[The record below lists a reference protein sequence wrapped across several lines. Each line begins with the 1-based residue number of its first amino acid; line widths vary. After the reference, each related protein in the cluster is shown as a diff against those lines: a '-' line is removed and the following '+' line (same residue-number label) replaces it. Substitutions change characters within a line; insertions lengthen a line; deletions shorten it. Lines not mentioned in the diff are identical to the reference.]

1 MEKISKNI
9 QHGKTNT
16 VTDTSS
22 VDRHTLRLQTRRHK
36 TVLKT
41 KQEVKQITPKQCKW
55 TKMTRNWFCCTLY
68 CTIISPHAVH
78 THAVNFTHTTTWG
91 HAPMS
96 PSWLCHWLRPPGLL
110 QLWVLT
116 SMSLE
121 CCKSSQSKLVS
132 GHPMPGQADS
142 IHVVL
147 PIKTQSMGV
156 PDYTDSH
163 TIITTTT
170 TICTAPYS
178 RNFSDI

>member
-16 VTDTSS
+16 VTDTSC

-78 THAVNFTHTTTWG
+78 THAVNFTHTTTGG

-96 PSWLCHWLRPPGLL
+96 PLAMPLTETTRTSSTLSINQHEFGVLQVQSIQTCVWASHARPSRLYSCCAAYQDPEHGCAWLHRFPHNYNNNNNNLYS
-110 QLWVLT
+110 T
-116 SMSLE
+116 I
-121 CCKSSQSKLVS
+121 QS
-132 GHPMPGQADS
+132 
-142 IHVVL
+142 
-147 PIKTQSMGV
+147 
-156 PDYTDSH
+156 
-163 TIITTTT
+163 
-170 TICTAPYS
+170 
-178 RNFSDI
+178 